1 MRTLL
6 IFVVSVLV
14 IALAWSYQPANADTR
29 YGIVEPELLEIIG
42 VEFAADP
49 YSRANY
55 DPFVKMRVFNN
66 SPETITRA
74 FVKVTVSADK
84 GRFRLF
90 TDRFVQ
96 IVNGG
101 LRPYTSDVWKFY
113 PRGSSAMAL
122 KGLPRDAVITAV
134 VEKVF
139 CPKKNSPWQYEHKFD
154 YPQRHDFAY

>member
-1 MRTLL
+1 MRILL
-6 IFVVSVLV
+6 VSMCSLML
-14 IALAWSYQPANADTR
+14 IGLFWSYRPVIADTR
-29 YGIVEPELLEIIG
+29 YGFVEPELLEIIS

-74 FVKVTVSADK
+74 FVKVTVSADR
-84 GRFRLF
+84 GRFKLF

-96 IVNGG
+96 IVDGG
-101 LRPYTSDVWKFY
+101 LRPYSSDVWKFY

-122 KGLPRDAVITAV
+122 KGLPRDATITAV
-134 VEKVF
+134 VETVF
-139 CPKKNSPWQYEHKFD
+139 CPKKNSPWHYEHKFD
-154 YPQRHDFAY
+154 YPKRHDFAY